1 MDLNHRPKIW
11 AGAMVLLAVIFSAST
26 HAGAFMPGDRG
37 PDKPYGMRPHPMSP
51 SAFWQDPKV
60 AQDLGLSDEQVRQLR
75 DADFLFK
82 ERHLELKVRLDRL
95 HVQMEKATSAETV
108 DEALV
113 RETAQKIAGLIGKL
127 FVQDVESHLATEKIL
142 SSEQRKKMKMLE
154 LGERPKGMGPPI
166 RGETR

>member
-11 AGAMVLLAVIFSAST
+11 AGAMVLFAVIFSAST

-75 DADFLFK
+75 DADFIFM
-82 ERHLELKVRLDRL
+82 ERHLELKAQLDRVHL
-95 HVQMEKATSAETV
+95 QMEKAFSLETIN
-108 DEALV
+108 EAAV
-113 RETAQKIAGLIGKL
+113 RETAQEIADLLGKV
-127 FVQDVESHLATEKIL
+127 FIQDVESHLATKKIL

-154 LGERPKGMGPPI
+154 LGERPKGMGPSI
-166 RGETR
+166 KGETR